1 MTDAEALREA
11 IARAKRARNGLDRVM
26 VREIGDARADE
37 PLRELRFALI
47 ALEAIAAQIP

>member
-11 IARAKRARNGLDRVM
+11 IVRAKRARKKLDTVI
-26 VREIGDARADE
+26 VREIADARADE
-37 PLRELRFALI
+37 PLKELRFALI